1 MTSKKQSGTQGH
13 KTQGDSS
20 LHLMSL
26 VPDPSFTATYH
37 LLDMSTGLHD
47 ALIDLVGDA
56 RRAYNISSWA
66 LDAQLLQYLD
76 QPVQVKPVSR
86 YRNDPIPG
94 WLITNAPIDL
104 PRLRAIL
111 TNWIA
116 SVCPEGKF
124 GGPEHSRV
132 LELIAPDALA
142 QHMHSER
149 LALFDENRR
158 PASKLAFNGFS
169 LSVSDHIDGKT
180 CHLSCGQD
188 LVFERVMSD
197 GKSPCELLSQILWH
211 DGFPYAVCL
220 KLTTQTVPPRRE
232 VRLNVKA
239 SIRRFA
245 QGAWVFDKGRDPSIR
260 NDVNAL
266 VRWPGSRWCRVP
278 YGRDSRRKCID
289 WNKASASNLRD
300 FAGIELPDLTDYLHH
315 MDSWGQ
321 PGRELQILSP
331 QAASATWQTTHRVK
345 VGLTIND
352 KAELFE
358 FVASCLEGIATPS
371 PDPVCYRR
379 RNLTRLFDEKK
390 FETDD
395 ERSAWA
401 LANRHRLAAATGSK
415 HIEFEFIGTQAD
427 SYELDAA
434 RREAVAFLGPEG
446 DLDGIN
452 IGMTTHT
459 PDQLLALLPN
469 NSTASMRERM
479 DAIRKALDT
488 VHRGVPTA
496 CIVVLPNYSLSYKTE
511 ALDPK
516 QAIRMGLALSG
527 RLSQFL
533 VPRRSGKAAREDSKA
548 VGDDGGTNQPAGI
561 SPADRGDKSPRSG
574 KGDEPADTFDIR
586 AKVAVRDLMRQ
597 LGFVHKFKDTPALK
611 PSAPLYGIHLVSL
624 QKKQDWG
631 REVLI
636 ATRIDYKRG
645 TTDALLPQ
653 LQMDWIP
660 YWRAQLELAHMTNP
674 LDACAHHCADGFM
687 LKRLVDKLKNEA
699 PQDALLIVQSY
710 GHIRFGSWWPGISD
724 EGLAK
729 GPLRYGSTV
738 SPDKSKEPIK
748 DHLFDCENTNLNIL
762 RIRLGDGDEVPDY
775 FTDRSSDRLS
785 DETREPK
792 RSQKQ
797 GVFRADGYLL
807 ALVPKPGDT
816 QYQNAF
822 RGSSIEHPNML
833 VHTKSL
839 SEYVLLTSD
848 DESLAL
854 ECVHRAEASR
864 AGMVQL
870 SKGDMMVNL
879 PAPLHL
885 ADKMGEYIWRR

>member
-26 VPDPSFTATYH
+26 VPDSSFTATYH
-37 LLDMSTGLHD
+37 LLDMSAELHG

-104 PRLRAIL
+104 PRLCAIL

-169 LSVSDHIDGKT
+169 LSVSDHIDDKT

-289 WNKASASNLRD
+289 WNKASACNLRD

-315 MDSWGQ
+315 MDSWAQ

-358 FVASCLEGIATPS
+358 FVASCLEGIVTPS

-446 DLDGIN
+446 ELDGIN
-452 IGMTTHT
+452 IGMTTRT
-459 PDQLLALLPN
+459 PDQLLALLPS
-469 NSTASMRERM
+469 NSIASARERM
-479 DAIRKALDT
+479 DAIRKTLGTA
-488 VHRGVPTA
+488 HGGVPTA

-533 VPRRSGKAAREDSKA
+533 VPHGSGKAAREDNGLIVCGAEDRQSNKA
-548 VGDDGGTNQPAGI
+548 
-561 SPADRGDKSPRSG
+561 
-574 KGDEPADTFDIR
+574 DETVDTFDYR
-586 AKVAVRDLMRQ
+586 VSVAVRDLMRQ
-597 LGFVHKFKDTPALK
+597 LGFVHKFKNTPALK
-611 PSAPLYGIHLVSL
+611 PSAPLYGIHLASL
-624 QKKQDWG
+624 KKKQDWG
-631 REVLI
+631 KEALI
-636 ATRIDYKRG
+636 ATRLDYERG
-645 TTDALLPQ
+645 TTDVLLPQ

-660 YWRAQLELAHMTNP
+660 YWRAQLELARMSNP
-674 LDACAHHCADGFM
+674 LDTRAHLCADGLM
-687 LKRLVDKLKNEA
+687 LKRLVDKLKDEA
-699 PQDALLIVQSY
+699 PQDALLLVHSY
-710 GHIRFGSWWPGISD
+710 GHIRFGAWWPGISD

-729 GPLRYGSTV
+729 GSLRYGPTV

-762 RIRLGDGDEVPDY
+762 RIRLGDSDEVPDY
-775 FTDRSSDRLS
+775 FTDLSSDSLNG
-785 DETREPK
+785 ETREPK

-797 GVFRADGYLL
+797 GVFKADGYLL

-822 RGSSIEHPNML
+822 RGSSVERPNML
-833 VHTKSL
+833 VHVKSL

-854 ECVHRAEASR
+854 ECVRRAEASR
-864 AGMVQL
+864 ADMVQL
-870 SKGDMMVNL
+870 LKGSMMVNL

-885 ADKMGEYIWRR
+885 AEKMDEYLWRR

>member
-26 VPDPSFTATYH
+26 VPDSSFTATYH
-37 LLDMSTGLHD
+37 LLDMSAELHD
-47 ALIDLVGDA
+47 ALIDLVGDT

-86 YRNDPIPG
+86 YRNGPIPG
-94 WLITNAPIDL
+94 WLTTNAPIDL
-104 PRLRAIL
+104 PRLRAIF

-124 GGPEHSRV
+124 GGPEHSRA

-142 QHMHSER
+142 QHMHSGR

-158 PASKLAFNGFS
+158 PSSKLAFNGFS
-169 LSVSDHIDGKT
+169 LSVSDHIDGET

-289 WNKASASNLRD
+289 WNKASACNLRD

-315 MDSWGQ
+315 MDSWAQ

-331 QAASATWQTTHRVK
+331 QAAAATWQTAHRVK

-401 LANRHRLAAATGSK
+401 LANRHRLAAATGSQ

-434 RREAVAFLGPEG
+434 HREAVALLGPEG
-446 DLDGIN
+446 ELDGIN

-496 CIVVLPNYSLSYKTE
+496 CIVVLPNYSLNYETE
-511 ALDPK
+511 QLDPK

-533 VPRRSGKAAREDSKA
+533 VPHGSGKAAGEDNGPIVCGAEDRQSNKA
-548 VGDDGGTNQPAGI
+548 
-561 SPADRGDKSPRSG
+561 
-574 KGDEPADTFDIR
+574 DETVDTFDYR
-586 AKVAVRDLMRQ
+586 VSVAVRDLMRQ
-597 LGFVHKFKDTPALK
+597 LGFVHKFKNTPALK
-611 PSAPLYGIHLVSL
+611 PSAPLYGIHLASL
-624 QKKQDWG
+624 KKKQDWG
-631 REVLI
+631 KEALI
-636 ATRIDYKRG
+636 ATRLDYERG
-645 TTDALLPQ
+645 TTDVLLPQ

-660 YWRAQLELAHMTNP
+660 YWRAQLELARMSNP
-674 LDACAHHCADGFM
+674 LDTRAHLCADGLM
-687 LKRLVDKLKNEA
+687 LKRLVDKLKDEA
-699 PQDALLIVQSY
+699 PQDALLLVHSY
-710 GHIRFGSWWPGISD
+710 GHIRFGAWWPGISD

-729 GPLRYGSTV
+729 DSLRYGPTV

-775 FTDRSSDRLS
+775 FTDLSSDSLNG
-785 DETREPK
+785 ETREPK

-797 GVFRADGYLL
+797 GVFKADGYLL

-822 RGSSIEHPNML
+822 RGSSVERPNML
-833 VHTKSL
+833 VHAKSL
-839 SEYVLLTSD
+839 SEYVLLTSN

-854 ECVHRAEASR
+854 ECVRRAEASR
-864 AGMVQL
+864 ADMVQL
-870 SKGDMMVNL
+870 LKGSMMVNL

-885 ADKMGEYIWRR
+885 AEKMDEYLWRR

>member
-26 VPDPSFTATYH
+26 VPDSSFTATYH
-37 LLDMSTGLHD
+37 LLDMSAELHG

-56 RRAYNISSWA
+56 RRAHNISSWA

-104 PRLRAIL
+104 PRLCAIL

-197 GKSPCELLSQILWH
+197 GKSPCELPSQILWH

-260 NDVNAL
+260 NDFNAL

-289 WNKASASNLRD
+289 WNKASACNLRD

-315 MDSWGQ
+315 MDSWAQ

-331 QAASATWQTTHRVK
+331 QAASATWQTTHRVR

-371 PDPVCYRR
+371 PDPVCCRR

-390 FETDD
+390 LETDD
-395 ERSAWA
+395 ERNAWV

-427 SYELDAA
+427 SYEIDAV

-446 DLDGIN
+446 ELDGIN
-452 IGMTTHT
+452 IGMTTRT
-459 PDQLLALLPN
+459 PDQLLALLPS
-469 NSTASMRERM
+469 NSIASARERM
-479 DAIRKALDT
+479 DAIRKTLGTA
-488 VHRGVPTA
+488 HGGAPTA

-533 VPRRSGKAAREDSKA
+533 VPRGSGKAAREDNGLIVCGAEDRQSNKA
-548 VGDDGGTNQPAGI
+548 
-561 SPADRGDKSPRSG
+561 
-574 KGDEPADTFDIR
+574 DETVDTFDYR
-586 AKVAVRDLMRQ
+586 VSVAVRDLMRQ
-597 LGFVHKFKDTPALK
+597 LGFVHKFKNTPALK
-611 PSAPLYGIHLVSL
+611 PSAPLYGIHLASL
-624 QKKQDWG
+624 KKKQDWG
-631 REVLI
+631 KEALI
-636 ATRIDYKRG
+636 ATRLDYERG
-645 TTDALLPQ
+645 TTDVLLPQ

-660 YWRAQLELAHMTNP
+660 YWRAQLELARMSNP
-674 LDACAHHCADGFM
+674 LDTRAHLCADGLM
-687 LKRLVDKLKNEA
+687 LKRLVDKLKDEA
-699 PQDALLIVQSY
+699 PQDALLLVHSY
-710 GHIRFGSWWPGISD
+710 GHIRFGAWWPGISD

-729 GPLRYGSTV
+729 GSLRYGPTV

-762 RIRLGDGDEVPDY
+762 RIRLGDSDEVPDY
-775 FTDRSSDRLS
+775 FTDLSSDSLNG
-785 DETREPK
+785 ETREPK

-797 GVFRADGYLL
+797 GVFKADGYLL

-822 RGSSIEHPNML
+822 RGSSVERPNML
-833 VHTKSL
+833 VHVKSL

-854 ECVHRAEASR
+854 ECVRRAEASR
-864 AGMVQL
+864 ADMVQL
-870 SKGDMMVNL
+870 LKGSMMVNL

-885 ADKMGEYIWRR
+885 AEKMDEYLWRR

>member
-232 VRLNVKA
+232 VRLNAKA

-289 WNKASASNLRD
+289 WNRASACNLRD

-315 MDSWGQ
+315 MDSWAQ

-371 PDPVCYRR
+371 PDPVCCRR

-390 FETDD
+390 LETDD
-395 ERSAWA
+395 ERNAWA

-459 PDQLLALLPN
+459 PDQLLALLPG
-469 NSTASMRERM
+469 NSIASARERM
-479 DAIRKALDT
+479 DAIRKTLGTA
-488 VHRGVPTA
+488 HGGVPTA

-533 VPRRSGKAAREDSKA
+533 VPHGSGKAAREDNGLIVCGAEDRQSNKA
-548 VGDDGGTNQPAGI
+548 
-561 SPADRGDKSPRSG
+561 
-574 KGDEPADTFDIR
+574 DETVDTFDYR
-586 AKVAVRDLMRQ
+586 VSVAVRDLMRQ
-597 LGFVHKFKDTPALK
+597 LGFVHKFKNTPALK
-611 PSAPLYGIHLVSL
+611 PSAPLYGIHLASL
-624 QKKQDWG
+624 KKKQDWG
-631 REVLI
+631 KEALI
-636 ATRIDYKRG
+636 ATRLDYERG
-645 TTDALLPQ
+645 TTDVLLPQ

-660 YWRAQLELAHMTNP
+660 YWRAQLELARMSNP
-674 LDACAHHCADGFM
+674 LDTRAHLCADGLM
-687 LKRLVDKLKNEA
+687 LKRLVDKLKDEA
-699 PQDALLIVQSY
+699 PQDALLLVHSY
-710 GHIRFGSWWPGISD
+710 GHIRFGAWWPGISD

-729 GPLRYGSTV
+729 GSLRYGPTV

-762 RIRLGDGDEVPDY
+762 RIRLGGGDEVPDY
-775 FTDRSSDRLS
+775 FTDLSSDSLNG
-785 DETREPK
+785 ETREPK

-797 GVFRADGYLL
+797 GVFKADGYLL

-822 RGSSIEHPNML
+822 RGSSVERPNML
-833 VHTKSL
+833 VHVKSL

-854 ECVHRAEASR
+854 ECVRRAEASR
-864 AGMVQL
+864 ADMVQL
-870 SKGDMMVNL
+870 LKGSMMVNL

-885 ADKMGEYIWRR
+885 AEKMDEYLWRR

>member
-26 VPDPSFTATYH
+26 APDPSFTAIYH

-86 YRNDPIPG
+86 YRNDPSPG

-124 GGPEHSRV
+124 GGPEHSRA

-245 QGAWVFDKGRDPSIR
+245 QGAWVFDKGRDPRIR

-289 WNKASASNLRD
+289 WNKASACNLRD

-434 RREAVAFLGPEG
+434 HREAVAFLGPEG
-446 DLDGIN
+446 NLDGIN

-496 CIVVLPNYSLSYKTE
+496 CIVVLPNYSLNYETE
-511 ALDPK
+511 QLDPK

-533 VPRRSGKAAREDSKA
+533 VPHGSGKAAGEDNGPIVCGAEDRQSNKA
-548 VGDDGGTNQPAGI
+548 
-561 SPADRGDKSPRSG
+561 
-574 KGDEPADTFDIR
+574 DETVDTFDYR
-586 AKVAVRDLMRQ
+586 VSVAVRDLMRQ
-597 LGFVHKFKDTPALK
+597 LGFVHKFKNTPALK
-611 PSAPLYGIHLVSL
+611 PSAPLYGIHLASL
-624 QKKQDWG
+624 KKKQDWG
-631 REVLI
+631 KEALI
-636 ATRIDYKRG
+636 ATRLDYERG
-645 TTDALLPQ
+645 TTDVLLPQ

-660 YWRAQLELAHMTNP
+660 YWRAQLELARMSNP
-674 LDACAHHCADGFM
+674 LDTRAHLCADGLM
-687 LKRLVDKLKNEA
+687 LKRLVDKLKDEA
-699 PQDALLIVQSY
+699 PQDALLLVHSY
-710 GHIRFGSWWPGISD
+710 GHIRFGAWWPGISD

-729 GPLRYGSTV
+729 GSLRYGPTV

-775 FTDRSSDRLS
+775 FTDLSSDSLNG
-785 DETREPK
+785 ETREPK

-797 GVFRADGYLL
+797 GVFKADGYLL

-822 RGSSIEHPNML
+822 RESSVERPNKL
-833 VHTKSL
+833 VHVKSL

-848 DESLAL
+848 DEGLAL
-854 ECVHRAEASR
+854 ECVRRAEASR
-864 AGMVQL
+864 ADMVQL
-870 SKGDMMVNL
+870 LKGSMMVNL

-885 ADKMGEYIWRR
+885 AEKMDEYLWRR

>member
-26 VPDPSFTATYH
+26 VPDSSFTATYH
-37 LLDMSTGLHD
+37 LLDMSAELHG

-104 PRLRAIL
+104 PRLCAIL

-289 WNKASASNLRD
+289 WNKASACNLRD

-315 MDSWGQ
+315 MDSWAQ

-358 FVASCLEGIATPS
+358 FVASCLEGIVTPS

-446 DLDGIN
+446 ELDGIN
-452 IGMTTHT
+452 IGMTTRT
-459 PDQLLALLPN
+459 PDQLLALLPS
-469 NSTASMRERM
+469 NSIASARERM
-479 DAIRKALDT
+479 DAIRKTLGTA
-488 VHRGVPTA
+488 HGGVPTA

-533 VPRRSGKAAREDSKA
+533 VPHGSGKAAREDNGLIVCGAEDRQSNKA
-548 VGDDGGTNQPAGI
+548 
-561 SPADRGDKSPRSG
+561 
-574 KGDEPADTFDIR
+574 DETVDTFDYR
-586 AKVAVRDLMRQ
+586 VSVAVRDLMRQ
-597 LGFVHKFKDTPALK
+597 LGFVHKFKNTPALK
-611 PSAPLYGIHLVSL
+611 PSAPLYGIHLASL
-624 QKKQDWG
+624 KKKQDWG
-631 REVLI
+631 KEALI
-636 ATRIDYKRG
+636 ATRLDYERG
-645 TTDALLPQ
+645 TTDVLLPQ

-660 YWRAQLELAHMTNP
+660 YWRAQLELARMSNP
-674 LDACAHHCADGFM
+674 LDTRAHLCADGLM
-687 LKRLVDKLKNEA
+687 LKRLVDKLKDEA
-699 PQDALLIVQSY
+699 PQDALLLVHSY
-710 GHIRFGSWWPGISD
+710 GHIRFGAWWPGISD

-729 GPLRYGSTV
+729 GSLRYGPTV

-762 RIRLGDGDEVPDY
+762 RIRLGDSDEVPDY
-775 FTDRSSDRLS
+775 FTDLSSDSLNG
-785 DETREPK
+785 ETREPK

-797 GVFRADGYLL
+797 GVFKADGYLL

-822 RGSSIEHPNML
+822 RGSSVGRPNML
-833 VHTKSL
+833 VHVISL

-854 ECVHRAEASR
+854 ECVRRAEASR
-864 AGMVQL
+864 ADMVQL
-870 SKGDMMVNL
+870 LKGSMMVNL

-885 ADKMGEYIWRR
+885 AEKMDEYLWRR

>member
-132 LELIAPDALA
+132 LKLIAPDALA

-169 LSVSDHIDGKT
+169 PSVSDHIDGKT

-239 SIRRFA
+239 SICRFA
-245 QGAWVFDKGRDPSIR
+245 QGAWVFDKGRDLSIR

-266 VRWPGSRWCRVP
+266 VRWPGARWCRVP

-289 WNKASASNLRD
+289 WNRASACNLRD

-315 MDSWGQ
+315 MDSWAQ

-371 PDPVCYRR
+371 PDPVCCRR

-390 FETDD
+390 LETDD
-395 ERSAWA
+395 ERNAWA

-427 SYELDAA
+427 SYEIDAV

-446 DLDGIN
+446 ELDGIN
-452 IGMTTHT
+452 IGMTTRT
-459 PDQLLALLPN
+459 PDQLLALLPS
-469 NSTASMRERM
+469 NSIASARERM
-479 DAIRKALDT
+479 DAIRKTLGT

-496 CIVVLPNYSLSYKTE
+496 CIVVLPNYSLNYETE
-511 ALDPK
+511 QLDPK

-533 VPRRSGKAAREDSKA
+533 VPRGSGKAAREDNGLIVCGAEDRQSNKA
-548 VGDDGGTNQPAGI
+548 
-561 SPADRGDKSPRSG
+561 
-574 KGDEPADTFDIR
+574 DETVDTFDYR
-586 AKVAVRDLMRQ
+586 VSVAVRDLMRQ
-597 LGFVHKFKDTPALK
+597 LGFVHKFKNTPALK
-611 PSAPLYGIHLVSL
+611 PSAPLYGIHLASL
-624 QKKQDWG
+624 KKKQDWG
-631 REVLI
+631 KEALI
-636 ATRIDYKRG
+636 ATRLDYERG
-645 TTDALLPQ
+645 TTDVLLPQ

-660 YWRAQLELAHMTNP
+660 YWRAQLELARMSNP
-674 LDACAHHCADGFM
+674 LDTRAHLCADGLM
-687 LKRLVDKLKNEA
+687 LKRLVDKLKDEA
-699 PQDALLIVQSY
+699 PQDALLLVHSY
-710 GHIRFGSWWPGISD
+710 GHIRFGAWWPGISD

-729 GPLRYGSTV
+729 GSLRYGPTV

-775 FTDRSSDRLS
+775 FTDLSSDSLNG
-785 DETREPK
+785 ETREPK

-797 GVFRADGYLL
+797 GVFKADGYLL

-822 RGSSIEHPNML
+822 RGSSVERPNML
-833 VHTKSL
+833 VHVKSL

-854 ECVHRAEASR
+854 ECVRRAEASR
-864 AGMVQL
+864 ADMVQL
-870 SKGDMMVNL
+870 LKGSMMVNL

-885 ADKMGEYIWRR
+885 AEKMDEYLWRR

>member
-26 VPDPSFTATYH
+26 VPDSSFTATYH
-37 LLDMSTGLHD
+37 LLDMSAELHG

-104 PRLRAIL
+104 PRLCAIL

-245 QGAWVFDKGRDPSIR
+245 QGAWDFDKGRDPSIR

-289 WNKASASNLRD
+289 WNKASACNLRD

-315 MDSWGQ
+315 MDSWAQ

-358 FVASCLEGIATPS
+358 FVASCLEGIVTPS

-446 DLDGIN
+446 ELDGIN
-452 IGMTTHT
+452 IGMTTRT
-459 PDQLLALLPN
+459 PDQLLALLPS
-469 NSTASMRERM
+469 NSIASARERM
-479 DAIRKALDT
+479 DAIRKTLGTA
-488 VHRGVPTA
+488 HGGVPTA

-533 VPRRSGKAAREDSKA
+533 VPHGSGKAAREDNGLIVCGAEDRQSNKA
-548 VGDDGGTNQPAGI
+548 
-561 SPADRGDKSPRSG
+561 
-574 KGDEPADTFDIR
+574 DETVDTFDYR
-586 AKVAVRDLMRQ
+586 VSVAVRDLMRQ
-597 LGFVHKFKDTPALK
+597 LGFVHKFKNTPALK
-611 PSAPLYGIHLVSL
+611 PSAPLYGIHLASL
-624 QKKQDWG
+624 KKKQDWG
-631 REVLI
+631 KEALI
-636 ATRIDYKRG
+636 ATRLDYERG
-645 TTDALLPQ
+645 TTDVLLPQ

-660 YWRAQLELAHMTNP
+660 YWRAQLELARMSNP
-674 LDACAHHCADGFM
+674 LDTRAHLCADGLM
-687 LKRLVDKLKNEA
+687 LKRLVDKLKDEA
-699 PQDALLIVQSY
+699 PQDALLLVHSY
-710 GHIRFGSWWPGISD
+710 GHIRFGAWWPGISD

-729 GPLRYGSTV
+729 GSLRYGPTV

-762 RIRLGDGDEVPDY
+762 RIRLGDSDEVPDY
-775 FTDRSSDRLS
+775 FTDLSSDSLNG
-785 DETREPK
+785 ETREPK

-797 GVFRADGYLL
+797 GVFKADGYLL

-822 RGSSIEHPNML
+822 RGSSVERPNML
-833 VHTKSL
+833 VHVKTL

-854 ECVHRAEASR
+854 ECVRRAEASR
-864 AGMVQL
+864 ADMVQL
-870 SKGDMMVNL
+870 LKGSMMVNL

-885 ADKMGEYIWRR
+885 AEKMDEYLWRR

>member
-26 VPDPSFTATYH
+26 VPDSSFTATYH
-37 LLDMSTGLHD
+37 LLDMSAELHG

-104 PRLRAIL
+104 PRLCAIL

-132 LELIAPDALA
+132 LELIAPVALA

-289 WNKASASNLRD
+289 WNKASACNLRD

-315 MDSWGQ
+315 MDSWAQ

-358 FVASCLEGIATPS
+358 FVASCLEEIATPS
-371 PDPVCYRR
+371 PDPVCCRR

-390 FETDD
+390 LETDD
-395 ERSAWA
+395 ERNVWA

-427 SYELDAA
+427 SYEIDAV

-446 DLDGIN
+446 ELDGIN
-452 IGMTTHT
+452 IGMTTRT
-459 PDQLLALLPN
+459 PDQLLALLPS
-469 NSTASMRERM
+469 NSIASARERM
-479 DAIRKALDT
+479 DAIRKTLGTA
-488 VHRGVPTA
+488 HGGVPTA

-533 VPRRSGKAAREDSKA
+533 VPHGSGKAAREDNGLIVCGAEDRQSNKA
-548 VGDDGGTNQPAGI
+548 
-561 SPADRGDKSPRSG
+561 
-574 KGDEPADTFDIR
+574 DETVDTFDYR
-586 AKVAVRDLMRQ
+586 VSVAVRDLMRQ
-597 LGFVHKFKDTPALK
+597 LGFVHKFKNTPALK
-611 PSAPLYGIHLVSL
+611 PSAPLYGIHLASL
-624 QKKQDWG
+624 KKKQDWG
-631 REVLI
+631 KEALI
-636 ATRIDYKRG
+636 ATRLDYERG
-645 TTDALLPQ
+645 TTDVLLPQ

-660 YWRAQLELAHMTNP
+660 YWRAQLELARMSNP
-674 LDACAHHCADGFM
+674 LDTRAHLCADGLM
-687 LKRLVDKLKNEA
+687 LKRLVDKLKDEA
-699 PQDALLIVQSY
+699 PQDALLLVHSY
-710 GHIRFGSWWPGISD
+710 GHIRFGAWWPGISD

-729 GPLRYGSTV
+729 GSLRYGPTV

-762 RIRLGDGDEVPDY
+762 RIRLGDSDEVPDY
-775 FTDRSSDRLS
+775 FTDLSSDSLNG
-785 DETREPK
+785 ETREPK

-797 GVFRADGYLL
+797 GVFKADGYLL

-822 RGSSIEHPNML
+822 RGSSVERPNML
-833 VHTKSL
+833 VHVKSL

-854 ECVHRAEASR
+854 ECVRRAEASR
-864 AGMVQL
+864 ADMVQL
-870 SKGDMMVNL
+870 LKGSMMVNL

-885 ADKMGEYIWRR
+885 AEKMDEYLWRR

>member
-289 WNKASASNLRD
+289 WNRASACNLRD

-315 MDSWGQ
+315 MDSWAQ

-371 PDPVCYRR
+371 PDPACCRR
-379 RNLTRLFDEKK
+379 RNLTRLLDEKK
-390 FETDD
+390 LETDD
-395 ERSAWA
+395 ERNAWA
-401 LANRHRLAAATGSK
+401 LANRYRLAAATGSK

-427 SYELDAA
+427 SYEIDAV

-459 PDQLLALLPN
+459 PDQLLALLPS
-469 NSTASMRERM
+469 NSIASARERM
-479 DAIRKALDT
+479 DAIRKTLGT

-496 CIVVLPNYSLSYKTE
+496 CIVVLPNYSLNHKTG

-533 VPRRSGKAAREDSKA
+533 VPRGSGKAAREDNGLIVCGAEDRQSNKA
-548 VGDDGGTNQPAGI
+548 
-561 SPADRGDKSPRSG
+561 
-574 KGDEPADTFDIR
+574 DETVDTFDYR
-586 AKVAVRDLMRQ
+586 VSVAVRDLMRQ
-597 LGFVHKFKDTPALK
+597 LGFVHKFKNTPALK
-611 PSAPLYGIHLVSL
+611 PSAPLYGIHLASL
-624 QKKQDWG
+624 KKKQDWG
-631 REVLI
+631 KEALI
-636 ATRIDYKRG
+636 ATRLDYERG
-645 TTDALLPQ
+645 TTDVLLPQ

-660 YWRAQLELAHMTNP
+660 YWRAQLELARMSNP
-674 LDACAHHCADGFM
+674 LDTRAHLCADGLM
-687 LKRLVDKLKNEA
+687 LKRLVDKLKDEA
-699 PQDALLIVQSY
+699 PQDALLLVHSY
-710 GHIRFGSWWPGISD
+710 GHIRFGAWWPGISD

-729 GPLRYGSTV
+729 GSLRYGPTV

-775 FTDRSSDRLS
+775 FTDLSSDSLNG
-785 DETREPK
+785 ETREPK

-797 GVFRADGYLL
+797 GVFKADGHLL

-822 RGSSIEHPNML
+822 RGSSVERPNML
-833 VHTKSL
+833 VHVKSL

-854 ECVHRAEASR
+854 ECVRRAEASR
-864 AGMVQL
+864 ADMVQL
-870 SKGDMMVNL
+870 LKGSMMVNL

-885 ADKMGEYIWRR
+885 AEKMDEYLWRR

>member
-232 VRLNVKA
+232 VRLNAKA

-289 WNKASASNLRD
+289 WNRASACNLRD

-315 MDSWGQ
+315 MDSWAQ

-352 KAELFE
+352 KAEFFE

-371 PDPVCYRR
+371 PDPVCCRR

-390 FETDD
+390 LETDD
-395 ERSAWA
+395 ERNAWA

-459 PDQLLALLPN
+459 PDQLLALLPG
-469 NSTASMRERM
+469 NSIASARERM
-479 DAIRKALDT
+479 DAIRKTLGTA
-488 VHRGVPTA
+488 HGGVPTA

-533 VPRRSGKAAREDSKA
+533 VPHGSGKAAREDNGLIVCGAEDRQSNKA
-548 VGDDGGTNQPAGI
+548 
-561 SPADRGDKSPRSG
+561 
-574 KGDEPADTFDIR
+574 DETVDTFDYR
-586 AKVAVRDLMRQ
+586 VSVAVRDLMRQ
-597 LGFVHKFKDTPALK
+597 LGFVHKFKNTPALK
-611 PSAPLYGIHLVSL
+611 PSAPLYGIHLASL
-624 QKKQDWG
+624 KKKQDWG
-631 REVLI
+631 KEALI
-636 ATRIDYKRG
+636 ATRLDYGRG
-645 TTDALLPQ
+645 TTDVLLPQ

-660 YWRAQLELAHMTNP
+660 YWRAQLELARMSNP
-674 LDACAHHCADGFM
+674 LDTRAHLCADGLM
-687 LKRLVDKLKNEA
+687 LKRLVDKLKDEA
-699 PQDALLIVQSY
+699 PQDALLLVHSY
-710 GHIRFGSWWPGISD
+710 GHIRFGAWWPGISD

-729 GPLRYGSTV
+729 GSLRYGPTV

-762 RIRLGDGDEVPDY
+762 RIRLGGGDEVPDY
-775 FTDRSSDRLS
+775 FTDLSSDSLNG
-785 DETREPK
+785 ETREPK

-797 GVFRADGYLL
+797 GVFKADGYLL

-822 RGSSIEHPNML
+822 RGSSVERPNML
-833 VHTKSL
+833 VHVKSL

-854 ECVHRAEASR
+854 ECVRRAEASR
-864 AGMVQL
+864 ADMVQL
-870 SKGDMMVNL
+870 LKGSMMVNL

-885 ADKMGEYIWRR
+885 AEKMDEYLWRR

>member
-26 VPDPSFTATYH
+26 VPDSSFTATYH
-37 LLDMSTGLHD
+37 LLDMSAELHG

-104 PRLRAIL
+104 PRLCAIL

-289 WNKASASNLRD
+289 WNKASACNLRD

-315 MDSWGQ
+315 MDSWAQ

-358 FVASCLEGIATPS
+358 FVASCLEGIVTPS

-395 ERSAWA
+395 ERGAWA

-446 DLDGIN
+446 ELDGIN
-452 IGMTTHT
+452 IGMTTRT
-459 PDQLLALLPN
+459 PDQLLALLPS
-469 NSTASMRERM
+469 NSIASARERM
-479 DAIRKALDT
+479 DAIRKTLGTA
-488 VHRGVPTA
+488 HGGVPTA

-533 VPRRSGKAAREDSKA
+533 VPHGSGKAAREDNGLIVCGAEDRQSNKA
-548 VGDDGGTNQPAGI
+548 
-561 SPADRGDKSPRSG
+561 
-574 KGDEPADTFDIR
+574 DETVDTFDYR
-586 AKVAVRDLMRQ
+586 VSVAVRDLMRQ
-597 LGFVHKFKDTPALK
+597 LGFVHKFKNTPALK
-611 PSAPLYGIHLVSL
+611 PSAPLYGIHLASL
-624 QKKQDWG
+624 KKKQDLG
-631 REVLI
+631 KEALI
-636 ATRIDYKRG
+636 ATRLDYERG
-645 TTDALLPQ
+645 TTDVLLPQ

-660 YWRAQLELAHMTNP
+660 YWRAQLELARMSNP
-674 LDACAHHCADGFM
+674 LDTRAHLCADGLM
-687 LKRLVDKLKNEA
+687 LKRLVDKLKDEA
-699 PQDALLIVQSY
+699 PQDALLLVHSY
-710 GHIRFGSWWPGISD
+710 GHIRFGAWWPGISD

-729 GPLRYGSTV
+729 GSLRYGPTV

-762 RIRLGDGDEVPDY
+762 RIRLGDSDEVPDY
-775 FTDRSSDRLS
+775 FTDLSSDSLNG
-785 DETREPK
+785 ETREPK

-797 GVFRADGYLL
+797 GVFKADGYLL

-822 RGSSIEHPNML
+822 RGSSVERPNML
-833 VHTKSL
+833 VHVKSL

-854 ECVHRAEASR
+854 ECVRRAEASR
-864 AGMVQL
+864 ADMVQL
-870 SKGDMMVNL
+870 LKGSMMVNL

-885 ADKMGEYIWRR
+885 AEKMDEYLWRR

>member
-26 VPDPSFTATYH
+26 VPDSSFTATYH
-37 LLDMSTGLHD
+37 LLDMSAELHG

-104 PRLRAIL
+104 PRLCAIL

-289 WNKASASNLRD
+289 WNKASACNLRD

-315 MDSWGQ
+315 MDSWAQ

-358 FVASCLEGIATPS
+358 FVASCLEGIVTPS

-446 DLDGIN
+446 ELDGIN
-452 IGMTTHT
+452 IGMTTRT
-459 PDQLLALLPN
+459 PDQLLALLPS
-469 NSTASMRERM
+469 NSIASARERM
-479 DAIRKALDT
+479 DAIRKTLGTA
-488 VHRGVPTA
+488 HGGVPTA

-533 VPRRSGKAAREDSKA
+533 VPHGSGKAAREDNGLIVCGAEDRQSNKA
-548 VGDDGGTNQPAGI
+548 
-561 SPADRGDKSPRSG
+561 
-574 KGDEPADTFDIR
+574 DETVDTFDYR
-586 AKVAVRDLMRQ
+586 VSVAVRDLMRQ
-597 LGFVHKFKDTPALK
+597 LGFVHKFKNTPALK
-611 PSAPLYGIHLVSL
+611 PSAPLYGIHLASL
-624 QKKQDWG
+624 KKKQDWG
-631 REVLI
+631 KEALI
-636 ATRIDYKRG
+636 ATRLDYERG
-645 TTDALLPQ
+645 TTDVLLPQ

-660 YWRAQLELAHMTNP
+660 YWRAQLELARMSNP
-674 LDACAHHCADGFM
+674 LDTRAHLCADGLM
-687 LKRLVDKLKNEA
+687 LKRLVDKLKDEA
-699 PQDALLIVQSY
+699 PQDALLLVHSY
-710 GHIRFGSWWPGISD
+710 GHIRFGAWWPGISD

-729 GPLRYGSTV
+729 GSLRYGPTV

-762 RIRLGDGDEVPDY
+762 RIRLGDSDEVPDY
-775 FTDRSSDRLS
+775 FTDLSSDSLNG
-785 DETREPK
+785 ETREPK

-797 GVFRADGYLL
+797 GVFKADGYLL
-807 ALVPKPGDT
+807 ALMPKPGDT

-822 RGSSIEHPNML
+822 RGSSVERPNML
-833 VHTKSL
+833 VHVKSL

-854 ECVHRAEASR
+854 ECVRRAEASR
-864 AGMVQL
+864 ADMVQL
-870 SKGDMMVNL
+870 LKGSMMVNL

-885 ADKMGEYIWRR
+885 AEKMDEYLWRR

>member
-1 MTSKKQSGTQGH
+1 
-13 KTQGDSS
+13 
-20 LHLMSL
+20 MSL

-245 QGAWVFDKGRDPSIR
+245 QGAWVFDKGRDLSIR

-266 VRWPGSRWCRVP
+266 VRWPGARWCRVP

-289 WNKASASNLRD
+289 WNRASACNLRD

-315 MDSWGQ
+315 MDSWAQ

-371 PDPVCYRR
+371 PDPVCCRR

-390 FETDD
+390 LETDD
-395 ERSAWA
+395 ERNAWA

-427 SYELDAA
+427 SYEIDAV

-446 DLDGIN
+446 ELDGIN
-452 IGMTTHT
+452 IGMTTRT
-459 PDQLLALLPN
+459 PDQLLALLPS
-469 NSTASMRERM
+469 NSIASARERM
-479 DAIRKALDT
+479 DAIRKTLGTA
-488 VHRGVPTA
+488 HGGVPTA

-533 VPRRSGKAAREDSKA
+533 VPHGSGKAAREDNGLIVCGAEDRQSNKA
-548 VGDDGGTNQPAGI
+548 
-561 SPADRGDKSPRSG
+561 
-574 KGDEPADTFDIR
+574 DETVDTFDYR
-586 AKVAVRDLMRQ
+586 VSVAVRDLMRQ
-597 LGFVHKFKDTPALK
+597 LGFVHKFKNTPALK
-611 PSAPLYGIHLVSL
+611 PSAPLYGIHLASL
-624 QKKQDWG
+624 KKKQDWG
-631 REVLI
+631 KEALI
-636 ATRIDYKRG
+636 ATRLDYERG
-645 TTDALLPQ
+645 TTDVLLPQ

-660 YWRAQLELAHMTNP
+660 YWRAQLELARMSNP
-674 LDACAHHCADGFM
+674 LDTRAHLCADGLM
-687 LKRLVDKLKNEA
+687 LKRLVDKLKDEA
-699 PQDALLIVQSY
+699 PQDALLLVHSY
-710 GHIRFGSWWPGISD
+710 GHIRFGAWWPGISD

-729 GPLRYGSTV
+729 GSLRYGPTV

-762 RIRLGDGDEVPDY
+762 RIRLEDSDEVPDY
-775 FTDRSSDRLS
+775 FIDLSSDSLNG
-785 DETREPK
+785 ETREPK

-797 GVFRADGYLL
+797 GVFKADGYLL

-822 RGSSIEHPNML
+822 RGSSVERPNML
-833 VHTKSL
+833 VHVKSL

-854 ECVHRAEASR
+854 ECVRRAEASR
-864 AGMVQL
+864 ADMVQL
-870 SKGDMMVNL
+870 LKGSMMVNL

-885 ADKMGEYIWRR
+885 AEKMDEYLWRR

>member
-1 MTSKKQSGTQGH
+1 
-13 KTQGDSS
+13 
-20 LHLMSL
+20 MSL

-289 WNKASASNLRD
+289 WNKASACNLRD

-315 MDSWGQ
+315 MDSWAQ

-358 FVASCLEGIATPS
+358 FVASCLEGIVTPS

-446 DLDGIN
+446 ELDGIN
-452 IGMTTHT
+452 IGMTTRT
-459 PDQLLALLPN
+459 PDQLLALLPS
-469 NSTASMRERM
+469 NSIASARERM
-479 DAIRKALDT
+479 DAIRKTLGTA
-488 VHRGVPTA
+488 HGGVPTA

-533 VPRRSGKAAREDSKA
+533 VPHGSGKAAREDNGLIVCGAEDRQSNKA
-548 VGDDGGTNQPAGI
+548 
-561 SPADRGDKSPRSG
+561 
-574 KGDEPADTFDIR
+574 DETVDTFDYR
-586 AKVAVRDLMRQ
+586 VSVAVRDLMRQ
-597 LGFVHKFKDTPALK
+597 LGFVHKFKNTPALK
-611 PSAPLYGIHLVSL
+611 PSAPLYGIHLASL
-624 QKKQDWG
+624 KKKQDWG
-631 REVLI
+631 KEALI
-636 ATRIDYKRG
+636 ATRLDYERG
-645 TTDALLPQ
+645 TTDVLLPQ

-660 YWRAQLELAHMTNP
+660 YWRAQLELARMSNP
-674 LDACAHHCADGFM
+674 LDTRAHLCADGLM
-687 LKRLVDKLKNEA
+687 LKRLVDKLKDEA
-699 PQDALLIVQSY
+699 PQDALLLVHSY
-710 GHIRFGSWWPGISD
+710 GHIRFGAWWPGISD

-729 GPLRYGSTV
+729 GSLRYGPTV

-762 RIRLGDGDEVPDY
+762 RIRLGDSDEVPDY
-775 FTDRSSDRLS
+775 FTDLSSDSLNG
-785 DETREPK
+785 ETREPK

-797 GVFRADGYLL
+797 GVFKADGYLL

-822 RGSSIEHPNML
+822 RGSSVERPNML
-833 VHTKSL
+833 VHVKSL

-854 ECVHRAEASR
+854 ECVRRAEASR
-864 AGMVQL
+864 ADMVQL
-870 SKGDMMVNL
+870 LKGSMMVNL

-885 ADKMGEYIWRR
+885 AEKMDEYLWRR

>member
-26 VPDPSFTATYH
+26 VPDSSFTATYH
-37 LLDMSTGLHD
+37 LLDMSAELHD
-47 ALIDLVGDA
+47 ALIDLVGDT

-86 YRNDPIPG
+86 YRNGPIPG
-94 WLITNAPIDL
+94 WLTTNAPIDL
-104 PRLRAIL
+104 PRLRAIF

-124 GGPEHSRV
+124 GGPEHSRA

-158 PASKLAFNGFS
+158 PSSKLAFNGFS
-169 LSVSDHIDGKT
+169 LSVSDHIDGET

-289 WNKASASNLRD
+289 WNKASACNLRD

-315 MDSWGQ
+315 MDSWAQ

-331 QAASATWQTTHRVK
+331 QAAAATWQTAHRVK

-401 LANRHRLAAATGSK
+401 LANRHRLAAATGSQ

-434 RREAVAFLGPEG
+434 HREAVALLGPEG
-446 DLDGIN
+446 ELDGIN

-496 CIVVLPNYSLSYKTE
+496 CIVVLPNYSLNYETE
-511 ALDPK
+511 QLDPK

-533 VPRRSGKAAREDSKA
+533 VPHGSGKAAGEDNGPIVCGAEDRQSNKA
-548 VGDDGGTNQPAGI
+548 
-561 SPADRGDKSPRSG
+561 
-574 KGDEPADTFDIR
+574 DETVDTFDYR
-586 AKVAVRDLMRQ
+586 VSVAVRDLMRQ
-597 LGFVHKFKDTPALK
+597 LGFVHKFKNTPALK
-611 PSAPLYGIHLVSL
+611 PSAPLYGIHLASL
-624 QKKQDWG
+624 KKKQDWG
-631 REVLI
+631 KEALI
-636 ATRIDYKRG
+636 ATRLDYERG
-645 TTDALLPQ
+645 TTDVLLPQ

-660 YWRAQLELAHMTNP
+660 YWRAQLELARMSNP
-674 LDACAHHCADGFM
+674 LDTRAHLCADGLM
-687 LKRLVDKLKNEA
+687 LKRLVDKLKDEA
-699 PQDALLIVQSY
+699 PQDALLLVHSY
-710 GHIRFGSWWPGISD
+710 GHIRFGAWWPGISD

-729 GPLRYGSTV
+729 DSLRYGPTV

-775 FTDRSSDRLS
+775 FTDLSSDSLNG
-785 DETREPK
+785 ETREPK

-797 GVFRADGYLL
+797 GVFKADGYLL

-822 RGSSIEHPNML
+822 RGSSVERPNML
-833 VHTKSL
+833 VHAKSL
-839 SEYVLLTSD
+839 SEYVLLTSN

-854 ECVHRAEASR
+854 ECVRRAEASR
-864 AGMVQL
+864 ADMVQL
-870 SKGDMMVNL
+870 LKGSMMVNL

-885 ADKMGEYIWRR
+885 AEKMDEYLWRR

>member
-26 VPDPSFTATYH
+26 VPDSSFTATYH
-37 LLDMSTGLHD
+37 LLDMSAELHG

-104 PRLRAIL
+104 PRLCAIL

-180 CHLSCGQD
+180 CHLSYGQD

-289 WNKASASNLRD
+289 WNKASACNLRD

-315 MDSWGQ
+315 MDSWAQ

-358 FVASCLEGIATPS
+358 FVASCLEGIVTPS

-446 DLDGIN
+446 ELDGIN
-452 IGMTTHT
+452 IGMTTRT
-459 PDQLLALLPN
+459 PDQLLALLPS
-469 NSTASMRERM
+469 NSIASARERM
-479 DAIRKALDT
+479 DAIRKTLGTA
-488 VHRGVPTA
+488 HGGVPTA

-533 VPRRSGKAAREDSKA
+533 VPHGSGKAAREDNGLIVCGAEDRQSNKA
-548 VGDDGGTNQPAGI
+548 
-561 SPADRGDKSPRSG
+561 
-574 KGDEPADTFDIR
+574 DETVDTFDYR
-586 AKVAVRDLMRQ
+586 VSVAVRDLMRQ
-597 LGFVHKFKDTPALK
+597 LGFVHKFKNTPALK
-611 PSAPLYGIHLVSL
+611 PSAPLYGIHLASL
-624 QKKQDWG
+624 KKKQDWG
-631 REVLI
+631 KEALI
-636 ATRIDYKRG
+636 ATRLDYERG
-645 TTDALLPQ
+645 TTDVLLPQ

-660 YWRAQLELAHMTNP
+660 YWRAQLELARMSNP
-674 LDACAHHCADGFM
+674 LDTRAHLCADGLM
-687 LKRLVDKLKNEA
+687 LKRLVDKLKDEA
-699 PQDALLIVQSY
+699 PQDALLLVHSY
-710 GHIRFGSWWPGISD
+710 GHIRFGAWWPGISD

-729 GPLRYGSTV
+729 GSLRYGPTV

-762 RIRLGDGDEVPDY
+762 RIRLGDSDEVPDY
-775 FTDRSSDRLS
+775 FTDLSSDSLNG
-785 DETREPK
+785 ETREPK

-797 GVFRADGYLL
+797 GVFKADGYLL

-822 RGSSIEHPNML
+822 RGSSVERPNML
-833 VHTKSL
+833 VHVKSL

-854 ECVHRAEASR
+854 ECVRRAEASR
-864 AGMVQL
+864 ADMVQL
-870 SKGDMMVNL
+870 LKGSMMVNL

-885 ADKMGEYIWRR
+885 AEKMDEYLWRR

>member
-26 VPDPSFTATYH
+26 VPDSSFTATYH
-37 LLDMSTGLHD
+37 LLDMSAELHG

-104 PRLRAIL
+104 PRLCAIL

-289 WNKASASNLRD
+289 WNKASACNLRD

-315 MDSWGQ
+315 MDSWAQ

-358 FVASCLEGIATPS
+358 FVASCLEGIVTPS

-446 DLDGIN
+446 ELDGIN
-452 IGMTTHT
+452 IGMTTRT
-459 PDQLLALLPN
+459 PDQLLALLPS
-469 NSTASMRERM
+469 NSIASARERM
-479 DAIRKALDT
+479 DAIRKTLGTA
-488 VHRGVPTA
+488 HGGVPTA

-533 VPRRSGKAAREDSKA
+533 VPHGSGKAAREDNGLIVCGAEDRQSNKA
-548 VGDDGGTNQPAGI
+548 
-561 SPADRGDKSPRSG
+561 
-574 KGDEPADTFDIR
+574 DETVDTFDYR
-586 AKVAVRDLMRQ
+586 VSVAVRDLMRQ
-597 LGFVHKFKDTPALK
+597 LGFVHKFKNTPALK
-611 PSAPLYGIHLVSL
+611 PSAPLYGIHLASL
-624 QKKQDWG
+624 KKKQDWG
-631 REVLI
+631 KEALI
-636 ATRIDYKRG
+636 ATRLDYERG
-645 TTDALLPQ
+645 TTDVLLPQ

-660 YWRAQLELAHMTNP
+660 YWRAQLELARMSNP
-674 LDACAHHCADGFM
+674 LDTRAHLCADGLM
-687 LKRLVDKLKNEA
+687 LKRLVDKLKDEA
-699 PQDALLIVQSY
+699 PQDALLLVHSY
-710 GHIRFGSWWPGISD
+710 GHIRFGAWWPGISD

-729 GPLRYGSTV
+729 GSLRYGPTV

-762 RIRLGDGDEVPDY
+762 RIRLGDSDEVPDY
-775 FTDRSSDRLS
+775 FTDLSSDSLNGK
-785 DETREPK
+785 TREPK

-797 GVFRADGYLL
+797 GVFKADGYLL

-822 RGSSIEHPNML
+822 RGSSVERPNML
-833 VHTKSL
+833 VHVKSL

-854 ECVHRAEASR
+854 ECVRRAEASR
-864 AGMVQL
+864 ADMVQL
-870 SKGDMMVNL
+870 LKGSMMVNL

-885 ADKMGEYIWRR
+885 AEKMDEYLWRR

>member
-26 VPDPSFTATYH
+26 VPDSSFTATYH
-37 LLDMSTGLHD
+37 LLDMSAELHG

-104 PRLRAIL
+104 PRLCAIL

-266 VRWPGSRWCRVP
+266 VRWPGSWWCRVP

-289 WNKASASNLRD
+289 WNKASACNLRD

-315 MDSWGQ
+315 MDSWAQ

-358 FVASCLEGIATPS
+358 FVASCLEGIVTPS

-446 DLDGIN
+446 ELDGIN
-452 IGMTTHT
+452 IGMTTRT
-459 PDQLLALLPN
+459 PDQLLALLPS
-469 NSTASMRERM
+469 NSIASARERM
-479 DAIRKALDT
+479 DAIRKTLGTA
-488 VHRGVPTA
+488 HGGVPTA

-533 VPRRSGKAAREDSKA
+533 VPHGSGKAAREDNGLIVCGTEDRQSNKA
-548 VGDDGGTNQPAGI
+548 
-561 SPADRGDKSPRSG
+561 
-574 KGDEPADTFDIR
+574 DETVDTFDYR
-586 AKVAVRDLMRQ
+586 VSVAVRDLMRQ
-597 LGFVHKFKDTPALK
+597 LGFVHKFKNTPALK
-611 PSAPLYGIHLVSL
+611 PSAPLYGIHLASL
-624 QKKQDWG
+624 KKKQDWG
-631 REVLI
+631 KEALI
-636 ATRIDYKRG
+636 ATRLDYERG
-645 TTDALLPQ
+645 TTDVLLPQ

-660 YWRAQLELAHMTNP
+660 YWRAQLELARMSNP
-674 LDACAHHCADGFM
+674 LDTRAHLCADGLM
-687 LKRLVDKLKNEA
+687 LKRLVDKLKDEA
-699 PQDALLIVQSY
+699 PQDALLLVHSY
-710 GHIRFGSWWPGISD
+710 GHIRFGAWWPGISD

-729 GPLRYGSTV
+729 GSLRYGPTV

-762 RIRLGDGDEVPDY
+762 RIRLGDSDEVPDY
-775 FTDRSSDRLS
+775 FTDLSSDSLNG
-785 DETREPK
+785 ETREPK

-797 GVFRADGYLL
+797 GVFKADGYLL

-822 RGSSIEHPNML
+822 RGSSVERPNML
-833 VHTKSL
+833 VHVKSL

-854 ECVHRAEASR
+854 ECVRRAEASR
-864 AGMVQL
+864 ADMVQL
-870 SKGDMMVNL
+870 LKGSMMVNL

-885 ADKMGEYIWRR
+885 AEKMDEYLWRL

>member
-26 VPDPSFTATYH
+26 VPDSSFTATYH
-37 LLDMSTGLHD
+37 LLDMSAELHG

-104 PRLRAIL
+104 PRLCAIL

-289 WNKASASNLRD
+289 WNKASACNLRD

-315 MDSWGQ
+315 MDSWAQ

-358 FVASCLEGIATPS
+358 FVASCLEGIVTPS

-446 DLDGIN
+446 ELDGIN
-452 IGMTTHT
+452 IGMTTRT
-459 PDQLLALLPN
+459 PDQLLALLPS
-469 NSTASMRERM
+469 NSIASARERM
-479 DAIRKALDT
+479 DAIRKTLGTA
-488 VHRGVPTA
+488 HGGVPTA

-511 ALDPK
+511 AFDPK

-533 VPRRSGKAAREDSKA
+533 VPHGSGKAAREDNGLIVCGAEDRQSNKA
-548 VGDDGGTNQPAGI
+548 
-561 SPADRGDKSPRSG
+561 
-574 KGDEPADTFDIR
+574 DETVDTFDYR
-586 AKVAVRDLMRQ
+586 VSVAVRDLMRQ
-597 LGFVHKFKDTPALK
+597 LGFVHKFKNTPALK
-611 PSAPLYGIHLVSL
+611 PSAPLYGIHLASL
-624 QKKQDWG
+624 KKKQDWG
-631 REVLI
+631 KEALI
-636 ATRIDYKRG
+636 ATRLDYERG
-645 TTDALLPQ
+645 TTDVLLPQ

-660 YWRAQLELAHMTNP
+660 YWRAQLELARMSNP
-674 LDACAHHCADGFM
+674 LDTRAHLCADGLM
-687 LKRLVDKLKNEA
+687 LKRLVDKLKDEA
-699 PQDALLIVQSY
+699 PQDALLLVHSY
-710 GHIRFGSWWPGISD
+710 GHIRFGAWWPGISD

-729 GPLRYGSTV
+729 GSLRYGPTV

-762 RIRLGDGDEVPDY
+762 RIRLGDSDEVPDY
-775 FTDRSSDRLS
+775 FTDLSSDSLNG
-785 DETREPK
+785 ETREPK

-797 GVFRADGYLL
+797 GVFKADGYLL

-822 RGSSIEHPNML
+822 RGSSVERPNML
-833 VHTKSL
+833 VHVKSL

-854 ECVHRAEASR
+854 ECVRRAEASR
-864 AGMVQL
+864 ADMVQL
-870 SKGDMMVNL
+870 LKGSMMVNL

-885 ADKMGEYIWRR
+885 AEKMDEYLWHR

>member
-26 VPDPSFTATYH
+26 VPDSSLTATYH
-37 LLDMSTGLHD
+37 LLDMSAELHD

-289 WNKASASNLRD
+289 WNKASACNLRD

-315 MDSWGQ
+315 MDSWAQ

-331 QAASATWQTTHRVK
+331 QAASATWQTAHRVK

-371 PDPVCYRR
+371 PDLVCCKR

-390 FETDD
+390 LETDD
-395 ERSAWA
+395 ERNAWA

-427 SYELDAA
+427 SHELDAA

-446 DLDGIN
+446 ELDGIN

-488 VHRGVPTA
+488 VRRGVPTA
-496 CIVVLPNYSLSYKTE
+496 CIVVLPNYSLNYETE
-511 ALDPK
+511 QLDPK

-533 VPRRSGKAAREDSKA
+533 VPRRSGKAAGENNGPIVCGAEDRQSNKA
-548 VGDDGGTNQPAGI
+548 
-561 SPADRGDKSPRSG
+561 
-574 KGDEPADTFDIR
+574 DETVDTFDYR
-586 AKVAVRDLMRQ
+586 VSVAVRDLMRQ
-597 LGFVHKFKDTPALK
+597 LGFVHKFKNTPALK
-611 PSAPLYGIHLVSL
+611 PSAPLYGIHLASL
-624 QKKQDWG
+624 KKKQDWG
-631 REVLI
+631 KEALI
-636 ATRIDYKRG
+636 ATRLDYERG
-645 TTDALLPQ
+645 TTDVLLPQ

-660 YWRAQLELAHMTNP
+660 YWRAQLELARMSNP
-674 LDACAHHCADGFM
+674 LDTRAHLCADGLM
-687 LKRLVDKLKNEA
+687 LKRLVDKLKDEA
-699 PQDALLIVQSY
+699 PQDALLLVHSY
-710 GHIRFGSWWPGISD
+710 GHIRFGAWWPGISD

-729 GPLRYGSTV
+729 GSLRYGPTV

-775 FTDRSSDRLS
+775 FTDLSSDSLNG
-785 DETREPK
+785 ETREPK

-797 GVFRADGYLL
+797 GVFKADGYLL

-822 RGSSIEHPNML
+822 RGSSVERPNML
-833 VHTKSL
+833 VHAKSL

-854 ECVHRAEASR
+854 ECVRRAEASR
-864 AGMVQL
+864 ADMVQL
-870 SKGDMMVNL
+870 LKGSMMVNL

-885 ADKMGEYIWRR
+885 AEKMDEYLWRR

>member
-26 VPDPSFTATYH
+26 VPDSSFTATYH
-37 LLDMSTGLHD
+37 LLDMSAELHG

-104 PRLRAIL
+104 PRLCAIL

-289 WNKASASNLRD
+289 WNKASACNLRD

-315 MDSWGQ
+315 MDSWAQ

-331 QAASATWQTTHRVK
+331 QAASATWQTTHRAK

-358 FVASCLEGIATPS
+358 FVASCLEGIVTPS

-446 DLDGIN
+446 ELDGIN
-452 IGMTTHT
+452 IGMTTRT
-459 PDQLLALLPN
+459 PDQLLALLPS
-469 NSTASMRERM
+469 NSIASARERM
-479 DAIRKALDT
+479 DAIRKTLGTA
-488 VHRGVPTA
+488 HGGVPTA

-533 VPRRSGKAAREDSKA
+533 VPHGSGKAAREDNGLIVCGAEDRQSNKA
-548 VGDDGGTNQPAGI
+548 
-561 SPADRGDKSPRSG
+561 
-574 KGDEPADTFDIR
+574 DETVDTFDYR
-586 AKVAVRDLMRQ
+586 VSVAVRDLMRQ
-597 LGFVHKFKDTPALK
+597 LGFVHKFKNTPALK
-611 PSAPLYGIHLVSL
+611 PSAPLYGIHLASL
-624 QKKQDWG
+624 KKKQDWG
-631 REVLI
+631 KEALI
-636 ATRIDYKRG
+636 ATRLDYERG
-645 TTDALLPQ
+645 TTDVLLPQ

-660 YWRAQLELAHMTNP
+660 YWRAQLELARMSNP
-674 LDACAHHCADGFM
+674 LDTRAHLCADGLM
-687 LKRLVDKLKNEA
+687 LKRLVDKLKDEA
-699 PQDALLIVQSY
+699 PQDALLLVHSY
-710 GHIRFGSWWPGISD
+710 GHIRFGAWWPGISD

-729 GPLRYGSTV
+729 GSLRYGPTV

-762 RIRLGDGDEVPDY
+762 RIRLGDSDEVPDY
-775 FTDRSSDRLS
+775 FTDLSSDSLNG
-785 DETREPK
+785 ETREPK

-797 GVFRADGYLL
+797 GVFKADGYLL

-822 RGSSIEHPNML
+822 RGSSVERPNML
-833 VHTKSL
+833 VHVKSL

-854 ECVHRAEASR
+854 ECVRRAEASR
-864 AGMVQL
+864 ADMVQL
-870 SKGDMMVNL
+870 LKGSMMVNL

-885 ADKMGEYIWRR
+885 AEKMDEYLWRR

>member
-26 VPDPSFTATYH
+26 VPDSSFTATYH
-37 LLDMSTGLHD
+37 LLDMSAELHG

-104 PRLRAIL
+104 PRLCAIL

-289 WNKASASNLRD
+289 WNKASACNLRD

-315 MDSWGQ
+315 MDSWAQ

-358 FVASCLEGIATPS
+358 FVASCLEGIVTPS

-446 DLDGIN
+446 ELDGIN
-452 IGMTTHT
+452 IGMTTRT
-459 PDQLLALLPN
+459 PDQLLALLPS
-469 NSTASMRERM
+469 NSIASARERM
-479 DAIRKALDT
+479 DAIRKTLGTA
-488 VHRGVPTA
+488 HGGVPTA

-533 VPRRSGKAAREDSKA
+533 VPHGSGKAAREDNGLIVCGAEDRQSNKA
-548 VGDDGGTNQPAGI
+548 
-561 SPADRGDKSPRSG
+561 
-574 KGDEPADTFDIR
+574 DETVDTFDYR
-586 AKVAVRDLMRQ
+586 VSVAVRDLMRQ
-597 LGFVHKFKDTPALK
+597 LGFVHKFKNTPALK
-611 PSAPLYGIHLVSL
+611 PSAPLYGIHLASL
-624 QKKQDWG
+624 KKKQDWG
-631 REVLI
+631 KEALI
-636 ATRIDYKRG
+636 ATRLDYERG
-645 TTDALLPQ
+645 TTDVLLPQ

-660 YWRAQLELAHMTNP
+660 YWRAQLELARMSNP
-674 LDACAHHCADGFM
+674 LDTRAHLCADGLM
-687 LKRLVDKLKNEA
+687 LKRLVDKLKDEA
-699 PQDALLIVQSY
+699 PQDALLLVHSY
-710 GHIRFGSWWPGISD
+710 GHIRFGAWWPGISD

-729 GPLRYGSTV
+729 GSLRYGPTV

-762 RIRLGDGDEVPDY
+762 RIRLGDSDEVPDY
-775 FTDRSSDRLS
+775 FTDLSSDSLNG
-785 DETREPK
+785 ETREPK

-854 ECVHRAEASR
+854 ECVRRAEASR
-864 AGMVQL
+864 ADMVQL
-870 SKGDMMVNL
+870 LKGSMMVNL

-885 ADKMGEYIWRR
+885 AEKMDEYLWRR

>member
-26 VPDPSFTATYH
+26 VPDSSFTATYH
-37 LLDMSTGLHD
+37 LLDMSAELHD
-47 ALIDLVGDA
+47 ALIDLVGDT

-86 YRNDPIPG
+86 YRNGPIPG
-94 WLITNAPIDL
+94 WLTTNAPIDL
-104 PRLRAIL
+104 PRLRAIF

-124 GGPEHSRV
+124 GGPEHSRA

-158 PASKLAFNGFS
+158 PSSKLAFNGFS
-169 LSVSDHIDGKT
+169 LSVSDHIDGET

-289 WNKASASNLRD
+289 WNKASACNLRD

-315 MDSWGQ
+315 MDSWAQ

-331 QAASATWQTTHRVK
+331 QAAAATWQTAHRVK

-401 LANRHRLAAATGSK
+401 LANRHRLAAATGSQ

-434 RREAVAFLGPEG
+434 HREAVALLGPEG
-446 DLDGIN
+446 ELDGIN

-496 CIVVLPNYSLSYKTE
+496 CIVVLPNYSLNYETE
-511 ALDPK
+511 QLDPK

-533 VPRRSGKAAREDSKA
+533 VPHGSGKAAGEDNGPIVCGAEDRQSNKA
-548 VGDDGGTNQPAGI
+548 
-561 SPADRGDKSPRSG
+561 
-574 KGDEPADTFDIR
+574 DETVDTFDYR
-586 AKVAVRDLMRQ
+586 VSVAVRDLMRQ
-597 LGFVHKFKDTPALK
+597 LGFVHKFKNTPALK
-611 PSAPLYGIHLVSL
+611 PSAPLYGIHLASL
-624 QKKQDWG
+624 KKKQDWG
-631 REVLI
+631 KEALI
-636 ATRIDYKRG
+636 ATRLDYERG
-645 TTDALLPQ
+645 TTDVLLPQ

-660 YWRAQLELAHMTNP
+660 YWRAQLELARMSNP
-674 LDACAHHCADGFM
+674 LDTRAHLCADGLM
-687 LKRLVDKLKNEA
+687 LKRLVDKLKDEA
-699 PQDALLIVQSY
+699 PQDALLLVHSY
-710 GHIRFGSWWPGISD
+710 GHIRFGAWWPGISD

-729 GPLRYGSTV
+729 DSLRYGPTV

-775 FTDRSSDRLS
+775 FTDLSSDSLNG
-785 DETREPK
+785 ETREPK

-797 GVFRADGYLL
+797 GVFKADGYLL

-822 RGSSIEHPNML
+822 RGSSVERPNML
-833 VHTKSL
+833 VHAKSL
-839 SEYVLLTSD
+839 SEYVLLTSN

-854 ECVHRAEASR
+854 ECVRRAEASR
-864 AGMVQL
+864 ADMVQL
-870 SKGDMMVNL
+870 LKGGMMVNL

-885 ADKMGEYIWRR
+885 AEKMDEYLWRR

>member
-239 SIRRFA
+239 SICRFA
-245 QGAWVFDKGRDPSIR
+245 QGAWVFDKGRDLSIR

-266 VRWPGSRWCRVP
+266 VRWPRARWCRVP

-289 WNKASASNLRD
+289 WNRASACNLRD

-315 MDSWGQ
+315 MDSWAQ

-390 FETDD
+390 FETED

-459 PDQLLALLPN
+459 PDQLLALLPS
-469 NSTASMRERM
+469 NSIASARERM
-479 DAIRKALDT
+479 DAIRKTLGTA
-488 VHRGVPTA
+488 HGGVPTA

-533 VPRRSGKAAREDSKA
+533 VPHGSGKAAREDNGLIVCGAEDRQSNKA
-548 VGDDGGTNQPAGI
+548 
-561 SPADRGDKSPRSG
+561 
-574 KGDEPADTFDIR
+574 DETVDTFDYR
-586 AKVAVRDLMRQ
+586 VSVAVRDLMRQ
-597 LGFVHKFKDTPALK
+597 LGFVHKFKNTPALK
-611 PSAPLYGIHLVSL
+611 PSAPLYGIHLASL
-624 QKKQDWG
+624 KKKQDWG
-631 REVLI
+631 KEALI
-636 ATRIDYKRG
+636 ATRLDYERG
-645 TTDALLPQ
+645 TTDVLLPQ

-660 YWRAQLELAHMTNP
+660 YWRAQLELARMSNP
-674 LDACAHHCADGFM
+674 LDTRAHLCADGLM
-687 LKRLVDKLKNEA
+687 LKRLVDKLKDEA
-699 PQDALLIVQSY
+699 PQDALLLVHSY
-710 GHIRFGSWWPGISD
+710 GHIRFGAWWPGISD

-729 GPLRYGSTV
+729 GSLRYGPTV

-762 RIRLGDGDEVPDY
+762 RIRLGGGDEVPDY
-775 FTDRSSDRLS
+775 FTDLSSDSLNG
-785 DETREPK
+785 ETREPK

-797 GVFRADGYLL
+797 GVFKADGYLL

-822 RGSSIEHPNML
+822 RGSSVERPNML
-833 VHTKSL
+833 VHVKSL

-854 ECVHRAEASR
+854 ECVRRAEASR
-864 AGMVQL
+864 ADMVQL
-870 SKGDMMVNL
+870 LKGSMMVNL

-885 ADKMGEYIWRR
+885 AEKMDEYLWRR

>member
-26 VPDPSFTATYH
+26 VPDSSFTATYH
-37 LLDMSTGLHD
+37 LLDMSTGLHG

-104 PRLRAIL
+104 PRLCAIL

-289 WNKASASNLRD
+289 WNKASACNLRD

-315 MDSWGQ
+315 MDSWAQ

-358 FVASCLEGIATPS
+358 FVASCLEGIVTPS

-446 DLDGIN
+446 ELDGIN
-452 IGMTTHT
+452 IGMTTRT
-459 PDQLLALLPN
+459 PDQLLALLPS
-469 NSTASMRERM
+469 NSIASARERM
-479 DAIRKALDT
+479 DAIRKTLGTA
-488 VHRGVPTA
+488 HGGVPTA

-533 VPRRSGKAAREDSKA
+533 VPHGSGKAAREDNGLIVCGAEDRQSNKA
-548 VGDDGGTNQPAGI
+548 
-561 SPADRGDKSPRSG
+561 
-574 KGDEPADTFDIR
+574 DETVDTFDYR
-586 AKVAVRDLMRQ
+586 VSVAVRDLMRQ
-597 LGFVHKFKDTPALK
+597 LGFVHKFKNTPALK
-611 PSAPLYGIHLVSL
+611 PSAPLYGIHLASL

-631 REVLI
+631 KEALI
-636 ATRIDYKRG
+636 ATRLDYERG
-645 TTDALLPQ
+645 TTDVLLPQ

-660 YWRAQLELAHMTNP
+660 YWRAQLELARMSNP
-674 LDACAHHCADGFM
+674 LDTRAHLCADGLM
-687 LKRLVDKLKNEA
+687 LKRLVDKLKDEA
-699 PQDALLIVQSY
+699 PQDALLLVHSY
-710 GHIRFGSWWPGISD
+710 GHIRFGAWWPGISD

-729 GPLRYGSTV
+729 GSLRYGPTV

-762 RIRLGDGDEVPDY
+762 RIRLGDSDEVPDY
-775 FTDRSSDRLS
+775 FTDLSSDSLNG
-785 DETREPK
+785 ETREPK

-797 GVFRADGYLL
+797 GVFKADGYLL

-822 RGSSIEHPNML
+822 RGSSVERPNML
-833 VHTKSL
+833 VHVKSL

-854 ECVHRAEASR
+854 ECVRRAEASR
-864 AGMVQL
+864 ADMVQL
-870 SKGDMMVNL
+870 LKGSMMVNL

-885 ADKMGEYIWRR
+885 AEKMDEYLWRR

>member
-1 MTSKKQSGTQGH
+1 MRWRSTCT
-13 KTQGDSS
+13 
-20 LHLMSL
+20 
-26 VPDPSFTATYH
+26 PSA
-37 LLDMSTGLHD
+37 
-47 ALIDLVGDA
+47 
-56 RRAYNISSWA
+56 
-66 LDAQLLQYLD
+66 
-76 QPVQVKPVSR
+76 
-86 YRNDPIPG
+86 
-94 WLITNAPIDL
+94 
-104 PRLRAIL
+104 
-111 TNWIA
+111 
-116 SVCPEGKF
+116 C
-124 GGPEHSRV
+124 
-132 LELIAPDALA
+132 
-142 QHMHSER
+142 
-149 LALFDENRR
+149 
-158 PASKLAFNGFS
+158 
-169 LSVSDHIDGKT
+169 
-180 CHLSCGQD
+180 
-188 LVFERVMSD
+188 
-197 GKSPCELLSQILWH
+197 
-211 DGFPYAVCL
+211 
-220 KLTTQTVPPRRE
+220 
-232 VRLNVKA
+232 
-239 SIRRFA
+239 
-245 QGAWVFDKGRDPSIR
+245 
-260 NDVNAL
+260 
-266 VRWPGSRWCRVP
+266 
-278 YGRDSRRKCID
+278 
-289 WNKASASNLRD
+289 NLRD
-300 FAGIELPDLTDYLHH
+300 FAGIELPDLTFYLHH

-415 HIEFEFIGTQAD
+415 HVEFEFIGTQAD

-434 RREAVAFLGPEG
+434 RREAVVFLGPEG

-496 CIVVLPNYSLSYKTE
+496 CIVVLPNYSLNYETE
-511 ALDPK
+511 QLDPK

-533 VPRRSGKAAREDSKA
+533 VPHGSGKAAGEDNGPIVCGAEDHQSNKA
-548 VGDDGGTNQPAGI
+548 
-561 SPADRGDKSPRSG
+561 
-574 KGDEPADTFDIR
+574 DEAVDTFDYR
-586 AKVAVRDLMRQ
+586 VSVAVRDLMRQ
-597 LGFVHKFKDTPALK
+597 LGFVHKFKNTPALK
-611 PSAPLYGIHLVSL
+611 PSAPLYGIHLASL
-624 QKKQDWG
+624 KKKQDWG
-631 REVLI
+631 KEALI
-636 ATRIDYKRG
+636 ATRLDYERG
-645 TTDALLPQ
+645 TTDVLLPQ

-660 YWRAQLELAHMTNP
+660 YWRAQLELARMSNP
-674 LDACAHHCADGFM
+674 LDTRAHLCADGLM
-687 LKRLVDKLKNEA
+687 LKRLVDKLKDEA
-699 PQDALLIVQSY
+699 PQDALLLVHSY
-710 GHIRFGSWWPGISD
+710 GHIRFGAWWPGISD

-729 GPLRYGSTV
+729 GSLRYGPTV

-775 FTDRSSDRLS
+775 FTNLSSDSLNG
-785 DETREPK
+785 ETQEPK

-797 GVFRADGYLL
+797 GVFKADGYLL

-822 RGSSIEHPNML
+822 RGSSVERPNML
-833 VHTKSL
+833 VHAKSL
-839 SEYVLLTSD
+839 SEYVLLTSN

-854 ECVHRAEASR
+854 ECVRRAEASR
-864 AGMVQL
+864 ADMVQL
-870 SKGDMMVNL
+870 LKGSMMVNL

-885 ADKMGEYIWRR
+885 AEKMDEYLWRR

>member
-26 VPDPSFTATYH
+26 VPDSSFTATYH
-37 LLDMSTGLHD
+37 LLDMSAELHG

-104 PRLRAIL
+104 PRLCAIL

-289 WNKASASNLRD
+289 WNKASACNLRD

-315 MDSWGQ
+315 MDSWAQ

-358 FVASCLEGIATPS
+358 FVASCLEGIVTPS

-446 DLDGIN
+446 ELDGIN
-452 IGMTTHT
+452 IGMTTRT
-459 PDQLLALLPN
+459 PDQLLALLPS
-469 NSTASMRERM
+469 NSIASARERM
-479 DAIRKALDT
+479 DAIRKTLGTA
-488 VHRGVPTA
+488 HGGVPTA

-533 VPRRSGKAAREDSKA
+533 VPHGSGKAAREDNGLIVCGAEDRQSNKA
-548 VGDDGGTNQPAGI
+548 
-561 SPADRGDKSPRSG
+561 
-574 KGDEPADTFDIR
+574 DETVDTFDYR
-586 AKVAVRDLMRQ
+586 VSVAVRDLMRQ
-597 LGFVHKFKDTPALK
+597 LGFVHKFKNTPALK
-611 PSAPLYGIHLVSL
+611 PSAPLYGIHLASL
-624 QKKQDWG
+624 KKKQDWG
-631 REVLI
+631 KEALI
-636 ATRIDYKRG
+636 ATRLDYERG
-645 TTDALLPQ
+645 TTDVLLPQ

-660 YWRAQLELAHMTNP
+660 YWRAQLELARMSNP
-674 LDACAHHCADGFM
+674 LDTRAHLCADGLM
-687 LKRLVDKLKNEA
+687 LKRLVDKLKDEA
-699 PQDALLIVQSY
+699 PQDALLLVHSY
-710 GHIRFGSWWPGISD
+710 GHIRFGAWWPGISD

-729 GPLRYGSTV
+729 GSLRYGLTV

-762 RIRLGDGDEVPDY
+762 RIRLGDSDEVPDY
-775 FTDRSSDRLS
+775 FTDLSSDSLNG
-785 DETREPK
+785 ETREPK

-797 GVFRADGYLL
+797 GVFKADGYLL

-822 RGSSIEHPNML
+822 RGSSVGRPNML
-833 VHTKSL
+833 VHVKSL

-854 ECVHRAEASR
+854 ECVRRAEASR
-864 AGMVQL
+864 ADMVQL
-870 SKGDMMVNL
+870 LKGSMMVNL

-885 ADKMGEYIWRR
+885 AEKMDEYLWRR

>member
-26 VPDPSFTATYH
+26 VPDSSFTATYH
-37 LLDMSTGLHD
+37 LLDMSAELHG

-104 PRLRAIL
+104 PRLCAIL

-289 WNKASASNLRD
+289 WNKASACNLRD

-315 MDSWGQ
+315 MDSWAQ

-358 FVASCLEGIATPS
+358 FVASCLEGIVTPS

-446 DLDGIN
+446 ELDGIN
-452 IGMTTHT
+452 IGMTTRT
-459 PDQLLALLPN
+459 PDQLLALLPS
-469 NSTASMRERM
+469 NSIASARERM
-479 DAIRKALDT
+479 DAIRKTLGTA
-488 VHRGVPTA
+488 HGGVPTA

-533 VPRRSGKAAREDSKA
+533 VPHGSGKAAREDNGLIVCGAEDRQSNKA
-548 VGDDGGTNQPAGI
+548 
-561 SPADRGDKSPRSG
+561 
-574 KGDEPADTFDIR
+574 DETVDTFDYR
-586 AKVAVRDLMRQ
+586 VSVAVRDLMRQ
-597 LGFVHKFKDTPALK
+597 LGFVHKFKNTPALK
-611 PSAPLYGIHLVSL
+611 PSAPLYGIHLASL
-624 QKKQDWG
+624 KKKQDWG
-631 REVLI
+631 KEALI
-636 ATRIDYKRG
+636 ATRLDYERG
-645 TTDALLPQ
+645 TTDVLLPQ

-660 YWRAQLELAHMTNP
+660 YWRVQLELARMSNP
-674 LDACAHHCADGFM
+674 LDTRAHLCADGLM
-687 LKRLVDKLKNEA
+687 LKRLVDKLKDEA
-699 PQDALLIVQSY
+699 PQDALLLVHSY
-710 GHIRFGSWWPGISD
+710 GHIRFGAWWPGISD

-729 GPLRYGSTV
+729 GSLRYGPTV

-762 RIRLGDGDEVPDY
+762 RIRLGDSDEVPDY
-775 FTDRSSDRLS
+775 FTDLSSDSLNG
-785 DETREPK
+785 ETREPK

-797 GVFRADGYLL
+797 GVFKADGYLL

-822 RGSSIEHPNML
+822 RGSSVGRPNML
-833 VHTKSL
+833 VHVKSL

-854 ECVHRAEASR
+854 ECVRRAEASR
-864 AGMVQL
+864 ADMVQL
-870 SKGDMMVNL
+870 LKGSMMVNL

-885 ADKMGEYIWRR
+885 AEKMDEYLWRR

>member
-26 VPDPSFTATYH
+26 VPDSSFTATYH
-37 LLDMSTGLHD
+37 LLDMSAELHD
-47 ALIDLVGDA
+47 ALIDLVGDT

-86 YRNDPIPG
+86 YRNGPIPG
-94 WLITNAPIDL
+94 WLTTNAPIDL
-104 PRLRAIL
+104 PRLRAIF

-124 GGPEHSRV
+124 GGPEHSRT

-158 PASKLAFNGFS
+158 PSSKLAFNGFS
-169 LSVSDHIDGKT
+169 LSVSDHIDGET

-289 WNKASASNLRD
+289 WNKASACNLRD

-315 MDSWGQ
+315 MDSWAQ

-331 QAASATWQTTHRVK
+331 QAAAATWQTAHRVK

-401 LANRHRLAAATGSK
+401 LANRHRLAAATGSQ

-434 RREAVAFLGPEG
+434 HREAVAFLGPEG
-446 DLDGIN
+446 ELDGIN

-496 CIVVLPNYSLSYKTE
+496 CIVVLPNYSLNYETE
-511 ALDPK
+511 QLDPK

-533 VPRRSGKAAREDSKA
+533 VPHGSGKAAGEDNGPIVCGAEDRQSNKA
-548 VGDDGGTNQPAGI
+548 
-561 SPADRGDKSPRSG
+561 
-574 KGDEPADTFDIR
+574 DETVDTFDYR
-586 AKVAVRDLMRQ
+586 VSVAVRDLMRQ
-597 LGFVHKFKDTPALK
+597 LGFVHKFKNTPALK
-611 PSAPLYGIHLVSL
+611 PSAPLYGIHLASL
-624 QKKQDWG
+624 KKKQDWG
-631 REVLI
+631 KEALI
-636 ATRIDYKRG
+636 ATRLDYERG
-645 TTDALLPQ
+645 TTDVLLPQ

-660 YWRAQLELAHMTNP
+660 YWRAQLELARMSNP
-674 LDACAHHCADGFM
+674 LDTRAHLCADGLM
-687 LKRLVDKLKNEA
+687 LKRLVDKLKDEA
-699 PQDALLIVQSY
+699 PQDALLLVHSY
-710 GHIRFGSWWPGISD
+710 GHIRFGAWWPGISD

-729 GPLRYGSTV
+729 DSLRYGPTV

-775 FTDRSSDRLS
+775 FTDLSSDSLNG
-785 DETREPK
+785 ETREPK

-797 GVFRADGYLL
+797 GVFKADGYLL

-822 RGSSIEHPNML
+822 RGSSVERPNML
-833 VHTKSL
+833 VHAKSL
-839 SEYVLLTSD
+839 SEYVLLTSN

-854 ECVHRAEASR
+854 ECVRRAEASR
-864 AGMVQL
+864 ADMVQL
-870 SKGDMMVNL
+870 LKGSMMVNL

-885 ADKMGEYIWRR
+885 AEKMDEYLWRR

>member
-232 VRLNVKA
+232 VRLNAKA

-289 WNKASASNLRD
+289 WNRASACNLRD

-315 MDSWGQ
+315 MDSWAQ

-371 PDPVCYRR
+371 PDPVCCRR

-390 FETDD
+390 LETDD
-395 ERSAWA
+395 ERNAWA
-401 LANRHRLAAATGSK
+401 LANRHRLTAATGSK

-459 PDQLLALLPN
+459 PDQLLALLPG
-469 NSTASMRERM
+469 NSIASARERM
-479 DAIRKALDT
+479 DAIRKTLGTA
-488 VHRGVPTA
+488 HGGVPTA

-533 VPRRSGKAAREDSKA
+533 VPHGSGKAAREDNGLIVCGAEDRQSNKA
-548 VGDDGGTNQPAGI
+548 
-561 SPADRGDKSPRSG
+561 
-574 KGDEPADTFDIR
+574 DETVDTFDYR
-586 AKVAVRDLMRQ
+586 VSVAVRDLMRQ
-597 LGFVHKFKDTPALK
+597 LGFVHKFKNTPALK
-611 PSAPLYGIHLVSL
+611 PSAPLYGIHLASL
-624 QKKQDWG
+624 KKKQDWG
-631 REVLI
+631 KEALI
-636 ATRIDYKRG
+636 ATRLDYERG
-645 TTDALLPQ
+645 TTDVLLPQ

-660 YWRAQLELAHMTNP
+660 YWRAQLELARMSNP
-674 LDACAHHCADGFM
+674 LDTRAHLCADGLM
-687 LKRLVDKLKNEA
+687 LKRLVDKLKDEA
-699 PQDALLIVQSY
+699 PQDALLLVHSY
-710 GHIRFGSWWPGISD
+710 GHIRFGAWWPGISD

-729 GPLRYGSTV
+729 GSLRYGPTV

-762 RIRLGDGDEVPDY
+762 RIRLGGGDEVPDY
-775 FTDRSSDRLS
+775 FTDLSSDSLNG
-785 DETREPK
+785 ETREPK

-797 GVFRADGYLL
+797 GVFKADGYLL

-822 RGSSIEHPNML
+822 RGSSVERPNML
-833 VHTKSL
+833 VHVKSL

-854 ECVHRAEASR
+854 ECVRRAEASR
-864 AGMVQL
+864 ADMVQL
-870 SKGDMMVNL
+870 LKGSMMVNL

-885 ADKMGEYIWRR
+885 AEKMDEYLWRR

>member
-26 VPDPSFTATYH
+26 VPDSSFTATYH
-37 LLDMSTGLHD
+37 LLDMSAELHG

-104 PRLRAIL
+104 PRLCAIL

-132 LELIAPDALA
+132 LELIAPVALA

-289 WNKASASNLRD
+289 WNKASACNLRD

-315 MDSWGQ
+315 MDSWAQ

-371 PDPVCYRR
+371 PDPVCCRR

-390 FETDD
+390 LETDD
-395 ERSAWA
+395 ERNVWA

-427 SYELDAA
+427 SYEIDAV

-446 DLDGIN
+446 ELDGIN
-452 IGMTTHT
+452 IGMTTRT
-459 PDQLLALLPN
+459 PDQLLALLPS
-469 NSTASMRERM
+469 NSIASARERM
-479 DAIRKALDT
+479 DAIRKTLGTA
-488 VHRGVPTA
+488 HGGVPTA

-533 VPRRSGKAAREDSKA
+533 VPHGSGKAAREDNGLIVCGAEDRQSNKA
-548 VGDDGGTNQPAGI
+548 
-561 SPADRGDKSPRSG
+561 
-574 KGDEPADTFDIR
+574 DETVDTFDYR
-586 AKVAVRDLMRQ
+586 VSVAVRDLMRQ
-597 LGFVHKFKDTPALK
+597 LGFVHKFKNTPALK
-611 PSAPLYGIHLVSL
+611 PSAPLYGIHLASL
-624 QKKQDWG
+624 KKKQDWG
-631 REVLI
+631 KEALI
-636 ATRIDYKRG
+636 ATRLDYERG
-645 TTDALLPQ
+645 TTDVLLPQ

-660 YWRAQLELAHMTNP
+660 YWRAQLELARMSNP
-674 LDACAHHCADGFM
+674 LDTRAHLCADGLM
-687 LKRLVDKLKNEA
+687 LKRLVDKLKDEA
-699 PQDALLIVQSY
+699 PQDALLLVHSY
-710 GHIRFGSWWPGISD
+710 GHIRFGAWWPGISD

-729 GPLRYGSTV
+729 GSLRYGPTV

-762 RIRLGDGDEVPDY
+762 RIRLGDSDEVPDY
-775 FTDRSSDRLS
+775 FTDLSSDSLNG
-785 DETREPK
+785 ETREPK

-797 GVFRADGYLL
+797 GVFKADGYLL

-822 RGSSIEHPNML
+822 RGSSVERPNML
-833 VHTKSL
+833 VHVKSL

-854 ECVHRAEASR
+854 ECVRRAEASR
-864 AGMVQL
+864 ADMVQL
-870 SKGDMMVNL
+870 LKGSMMVNL

-885 ADKMGEYIWRR
+885 AEKMDEYLWRR

>member
-26 VPDPSFTATYH
+26 VPDSSFTATYH
-37 LLDMSTGLHD
+37 LLDMSAELHG

-104 PRLRAIL
+104 PRLCAIL

-289 WNKASASNLRD
+289 WNKASACNLRD

-315 MDSWGQ
+315 MDSWAQ

-358 FVASCLEGIATPS
+358 FVASCLEGIVTPS

-446 DLDGIN
+446 ELDGIN
-452 IGMTTHT
+452 IGMTTRT
-459 PDQLLALLPN
+459 PDQLLALLPS
-469 NSTASMRERM
+469 NSIASARERM
-479 DAIRKALDT
+479 DAIRKTLGTA
-488 VHRGVPTA
+488 HGGVPTA

-533 VPRRSGKAAREDSKA
+533 VPHGSGKAAREDNGLIVCGAEDRQSNKA
-548 VGDDGGTNQPAGI
+548 
-561 SPADRGDKSPRSG
+561 
-574 KGDEPADTFDIR
+574 DETVDTFDYR
-586 AKVAVRDLMRQ
+586 VSVAVRDLMRQ
-597 LGFVHKFKDTPALK
+597 LGFVHKFKNTPALK
-611 PSAPLYGIHLVSL
+611 PSAPLYGIHLASL
-624 QKKQDWG
+624 KKKQDWG
-631 REVLI
+631 KEALI
-636 ATRIDYKRG
+636 ATRLDYERG
-645 TTDALLPQ
+645 TTDVLLPQ

-660 YWRAQLELAHMTNP
+660 YWRAQLELARMSNP
-674 LDACAHHCADGFM
+674 LDTRAHLCADGLM
-687 LKRLVDKLKNEA
+687 LKRLVDKLKDEA
-699 PQDALLIVQSY
+699 PQDALLLVHSY
-710 GHIRFGSWWPGISD
+710 GHIRFGAWWPGISD

-729 GPLRYGSTV
+729 GSLRYGPTV

-762 RIRLGDGDEVPDY
+762 RIRLGDSDEVPDY
-775 FTDRSSDRLS
+775 FTDLSSDSLNG
-785 DETREPK
+785 ETREPK

-797 GVFRADGYLL
+797 GVFKADGYLL

-822 RGSSIEHPNML
+822 RGSSVGRPNML
-833 VHTKSL
+833 VHVKSL

-854 ECVHRAEASR
+854 ECVRRAEASR
-864 AGMVQL
+864 ADMVQL
-870 SKGDMMVNL
+870 LKGSMMVNL

-885 ADKMGEYIWRR
+885 AEKMDEYLWRR

>member
-13 KTQGDSS
+13 KTQSDSS

-26 VPDPSFTATYH
+26 VPDSSFTATYH
-37 LLDMSTGLHD
+37 LLDMSAELHD

-132 LELIAPDALA
+132 LELIVPDALA

-158 PASKLAFNGFS
+158 PASKLAFTGFS
-169 LSVSDHIDGKT
+169 LSISNHIDGKT

-211 DGFPYAVCL
+211 NGFPYAVCL

-245 QGAWVFDKGRDPSIR
+245 QGAWVFDKGRAPSIR

-289 WNKASASNLRD
+289 WNKESACNLRD

-315 MDSWGQ
+315 MDSWAQ

-352 KAELFE
+352 KADLFE

-371 PDPVCYRR
+371 PNPVCCKR

-390 FETDD
+390 LETDD
-395 ERSAWA
+395 ERNAWA

-446 DLDGIN
+446 ELDGIN

-496 CIVVLPNYSLSYKTE
+496 CIVVLPNYSLNYETE
-511 ALDPK
+511 QLDPK

-533 VPRRSGKAAREDSKA
+533 VPHGSGKAAGEDNGPIVCGAEDRQSNKA
-548 VGDDGGTNQPAGI
+548 
-561 SPADRGDKSPRSG
+561 
-574 KGDEPADTFDIR
+574 DEAVDTFDYR
-586 AKVAVRDLMRQ
+586 VSVAVRDLMRQ
-597 LGFVHKFKDTPALK
+597 LGFVHKFKNTPALK
-611 PSAPLYGIHLVSL
+611 PSAPLYGIHLASL
-624 QKKQDWG
+624 KKKQDWG
-631 REVLI
+631 KEALI
-636 ATRIDYKRG
+636 ATRLDYERG
-645 TTDALLPQ
+645 TTDVLLPQ

-660 YWRAQLELAHMTNP
+660 YWRAQLELARMSNP
-674 LDACAHHCADGFM
+674 LDTRAHLCADGLM
-687 LKRLVDKLKNEA
+687 LKRLVDKLKDEA
-699 PQDALLIVQSY
+699 PQDALLLVHSY
-710 GHIRFGSWWPGISD
+710 GHIRFGAWWPGISD

-729 GPLRYGSTV
+729 GSLRYGSTV

-775 FTDRSSDRLS
+775 FTDLSSDSLNG
-785 DETREPK
+785 ETQEPK

-797 GVFRADGYLL
+797 GVFKADGYLL

-822 RGSSIEHPNML
+822 RGSSVERPNML
-833 VHTKSL
+833 VHAKSL
-839 SEYVLLTSD
+839 SEYVLLTSN

-854 ECVHRAEASR
+854 ECVRRAEASR
-864 AGMVQL
+864 ADMVQL
-870 SKGDMMVNL
+870 LKGSMMVNL

-885 ADKMGEYIWRR
+885 AEKMDEYLWRR

>member
-26 VPDPSFTATYH
+26 VPDSSFTATYH
-37 LLDMSTGLHD
+37 LLDMSAELHG

-104 PRLRAIL
+104 PRLCAIL

-289 WNKASASNLRD
+289 WNKASACNLRD

-315 MDSWGQ
+315 MDSWAQ

-358 FVASCLEGIATPS
+358 FVASCLEGIVTPS

-446 DLDGIN
+446 ELDGIN
-452 IGMTTHT
+452 IGMTTRT
-459 PDQLLALLPN
+459 PDQLLALLPS
-469 NSTASMRERM
+469 NSIASARERM
-479 DAIRKALDT
+479 DAIRKTLGTA
-488 VHRGVPTA
+488 HGGVPTA

-533 VPRRSGKAAREDSKA
+533 VPHGSGKAAREDNGLIVCGAEDRQSNKA
-548 VGDDGGTNQPAGI
+548 
-561 SPADRGDKSPRSG
+561 
-574 KGDEPADTFDIR
+574 DETVDTFDYR
-586 AKVAVRDLMRQ
+586 VSVAVRDLMRQ
-597 LGFVHKFKDTPALK
+597 LGFVHKFKNTPALK
-611 PSAPLYGIHLVSL
+611 PSAPLYGIHLASL
-624 QKKQDWG
+624 KKKQDWG
-631 REVLI
+631 KEALI
-636 ATRIDYKRG
+636 ATRLDYERG
-645 TTDALLPQ
+645 TTDVLLPQ

-660 YWRAQLELAHMTNP
+660 YWRAQLELARMSNP
-674 LDACAHHCADGFM
+674 LDTRAHLCADGLM
-687 LKRLVDKLKNEA
+687 LKRLVDKLKDEA
-699 PQDALLIVQSY
+699 PQDALLLVHSY
-710 GHIRFGSWWPGISD
+710 GHIRFGAWWPGISD

-729 GPLRYGSTV
+729 GSLRYGPTV

-762 RIRLGDGDEVPDY
+762 RIRLGDSDEVPDY
-775 FTDRSSDRLS
+775 FTDLSSDSLNG
-785 DETREPK
+785 ETREPK

-797 GVFRADGYLL
+797 GVFKADGCLL

-822 RGSSIEHPNML
+822 RGSSVERPNML
-833 VHTKSL
+833 VHVKSL

-854 ECVHRAEASR
+854 ECVRRAEASR
-864 AGMVQL
+864 ADMVQL
-870 SKGDMMVNL
+870 LKGSMMVNL

-885 ADKMGEYIWRR
+885 AEKMDEYLWRR

>member
-1 MTSKKQSGTQGH
+1 MTSKKQPEMKNH
-13 KTQGDSS
+13 KTRGNSS

-37 LLDMSTGLHD
+37 LLDMSAALHD

-56 RRAYNISSWA
+56 RTPYNISNWA
-66 LDAQLLQYLD
+66 LDTQLLQYLD
-76 QPVQVKPVSR
+76 QPVRVKPVSR

-94 WLITNAPIDL
+94 WLTANAPIDL

-116 SVCPEGKF
+116 SVCPKGKF
-124 GGPEHSRV
+124 GGPEHGRV
-132 LELIAPDALA
+132 LELIAPDVLA

-149 LALFDENRR
+149 ISLFDENRR
-158 PASKLAFNGFS
+158 PTSKLAFNGFS
-169 LSVSDHIDGKT
+169 LSVSDNIDGKT

-188 LVFERVMSD
+188 LVFERVMGD

-211 DGFPYAVCL
+211 DGFPYAICL
-220 KLTTQTVPPRRE
+220 KLSTQTVPPRRE

-245 QGAWVFDKGRDPSIR
+245 QGTWVFDKGRDLSIR

-278 YGRDSRRKCID
+278 YGRDPRRKCID
-289 WNKASASNLRD
+289 WNGAGACNLRD
-300 FAGIELPDLTDYLHH
+300 FAGIELPDLIDYLHH
-315 MDSWGQ
+315 MDSWAQ

-331 QAASATWQTTHRVK
+331 QAAAATWQTTHKVK

-371 PDPVCYRR
+371 PDPVCHKR
-379 RNLTRLFDEKK
+379 RNLTRLFDESKL
-390 FETDD
+390 ETDG
-395 ERSAWA
+395 ERNAWA
-401 LANRHRLAAATGSK
+401 IANRHRLAAATGSQ

-434 RREAVAFLGPEG
+434 RKEVVAFLGPEG
-446 DLDGIN
+446 ELDGIN
-452 IGMTTHT
+452 IGMTTRT
-459 PDQLLALLPN
+459 PDQLLALLPS

-488 VHRGVPTA
+488 VHRGIPTA
-496 CIVVLPNYSLSYKTE
+496 CIVVLPNYSINYETE
-511 ALDPK
+511 QLDPK

-533 VPRRSGKAAREDSKA
+533 VPRGSGRAASEDNDPICRGNEVPQDNEADEA
-548 VGDDGGTNQPAGI
+548 V
-561 SPADRGDKSPRSG
+561 
-574 KGDEPADTFDIR
+574 DTFDYR
-586 AKVAVRDLMRQ
+586 VAVAVRDLMRQ
-597 LGFVHKFKDTPALK
+597 LGFMHKFKDSPALK
-611 PSAPLYGIHLVSL
+611 SSAPLYGVHLASL
-624 QKKQDWG
+624 KKKQDWG
-631 REVLI
+631 KEALI
-636 ATRIDYKRG
+636 ATRLDYERG

-660 YWRAQLELAHMTNP
+660 YWRAQLELARMTNP
-674 LDACAHHCADGFM
+674 LDTRDHLCADGLM
-687 LKRLVDKLKNEA
+687 LKRLIDKMKDEA
-699 PQDALLIVQSY
+699 PQDALLLVHSY
-710 GHIRFGSWWPGISD
+710 GRIRFGAWWPGISD

-729 GPLRYGSTV
+729 GPLRYGPTV
-738 SPDKSKEPIK
+738 SPGKSKTPIE
-748 DHLFDCENTNLNIL
+748 DHLFDCKNTNLSIL

-775 FTDRSSDRLS
+775 FTDFSPDSLN

-797 GVFRADGYLL
+797 GEFKADGYLL

-822 RGSSIEHPNML
+822 RGSSVERPNML

-839 SEYVLLTSD
+839 SEYMLLTSA
-848 DESLAL
+848 DEDLAL
-854 ECVHRAEASR
+854 ECVRRAEASR
-864 AGMVQL
+864 GNMVQL
-870 SKGDMMVNL
+870 LKSDMKVNL

-885 ADKMGEYIWRR
+885 AEKMDEYLWGR

>member
-26 VPDPSFTATYH
+26 VPDSSFTATYH
-37 LLDMSTGLHD
+37 LLDMSAELHG

-104 PRLRAIL
+104 PRLCAIL

-289 WNKASASNLRD
+289 WNKASACNLRD

-315 MDSWGQ
+315 MDSWAQ

-358 FVASCLEGIATPS
+358 FVASCLEGIVTPS

-446 DLDGIN
+446 ELDGIN
-452 IGMTTHT
+452 IGMTTRT
-459 PDQLLALLPN
+459 PDQLLALLPS
-469 NSTASMRERM
+469 NSIASARERM
-479 DAIRKALDT
+479 DAIRKTLGTA
-488 VHRGVPTA
+488 HGGVPTA

-533 VPRRSGKAAREDSKA
+533 VPHGSGKAAREDNGLIVCGAEDRQSNKA
-548 VGDDGGTNQPAGI
+548 
-561 SPADRGDKSPRSG
+561 
-574 KGDEPADTFDIR
+574 DETVDTFDYR
-586 AKVAVRDLMRQ
+586 VSVAVRDLMRQ
-597 LGFVHKFKDTPALK
+597 LGFVHKFKNTPALK
-611 PSAPLYGIHLVSL
+611 PSAPLYGIHLASL
-624 QKKQDWG
+624 KKKQDWG
-631 REVLI
+631 KEALI
-636 ATRIDYKRG
+636 ATRLDYERG
-645 TTDALLPQ
+645 TTDVLLPQ

-660 YWRAQLELAHMTNP
+660 YWRAQLELARMSNP
-674 LDACAHHCADGFM
+674 LDTRAHLCADGLM
-687 LKRLVDKLKNEA
+687 LKRLVDKLKDEA
-699 PQDALLIVQSY
+699 PQDALLLVHSY
-710 GHIRFGSWWPGISD
+710 GHIRFGAWWPGISD

-729 GPLRYGSTV
+729 GSLRYGPTV

-762 RIRLGDGDEVPDY
+762 RIRLGDSDEVPDY
-775 FTDRSSDRLS
+775 FTDLSSDSLNG
-785 DETREPK
+785 ETREPK

-797 GVFRADGYLL
+797 GVFKADGYLL

-822 RGSSIEHPNML
+822 RGSSVERPNML
-833 VHTKSL
+833 VHVKSL

-854 ECVHRAEASR
+854 ECVRRAEASR
-864 AGMVQL
+864 ADMVQL
-870 SKGDMMVNL
+870 LKGSMMVNL

-885 ADKMGEYIWRR
+885 AEKMDEYLWRL